1 MRLARRIAF
10 LTLAAA
16 TFASVSSAYYHF
28 VHFTTRTGPWRA
40 LYEKFDVNV
49 LPNKTLTYFVTDQ
62 TGVQLAPGDTYVG
75 LISQIRSAGKV
86 WSDVETSDLRLA
98 FGGFAAPNTPQSA
111 PSLEIIFDGDVPPGL
126 VAMGGPTVRADA
138 NDQFVPILKSVVRIR
153 PDLRT
158 KPSFSETFFGTL
170 VHEIG
175 HGLGLQH
182 TFTSSV
188 MSTSFT
194 RSTSRSKPLTS
205 DDVAGISLLY
215 PSKDFAQLTGSISG
229 RVTLSGGGVNLA
241 SVVAISP
248 SGAAISTLTN
258 PDGTY
263 RIDGLPQ
270 RPYFVYVHPLPPAR
284 PGQTSP
290 GDVVPPKDS
299 EGRSFEPGTPFST
312 IFYPGT
318 NDPTRALTVTPFP
331 GGNVENVNFT
341 VRSRTGYAIHSV
353 ETYAFPGEFAVRPP
367 YLNPNIPYPFI
378 VATGSGLVS
387 GNSPAPG
394 LTVSVLGGATLA
406 VKPYSLAPSSYAE
419 IDFDVRTLSI
429 SADSPRH
436 LVFTQNNDIYVLP
449 AAFFQV
455 EKSAPTI
462 SSVIPIVDGTQRL
475 AAITGTDLGE
485 ASRVFFDGVAATVRD
500 FDALAGRLT
509 VIPPVAPPNHR
520 ASVVVLNPD
529 GQSSLFLQGDN
540 PSTYTYAGEAPALAS
555 PSNTLTVTPSSLPA
569 GTEAMLQI
577 DVAGGTF
584 VQGQT
589 LVGFGNSDILV
600 RQVSVVSPTRIL
612 VNVAIAPGAQT
623 ASAQLSVV
631 SGLQMMAQQFAF
643 QIVPASKA
651 FWLSSNI
658 VNAQTGN
665 PGVSPSAA
673 ATLTV
678 GSGPANLSASNMSLF
693 LNDRSIAVTSVAGNQ
708 ITFGVPSAV
717 TPGSYVL
724 RIEANGERSLPI
736 LMIVDPPPPK
746 ILSASSEGGE
756 STPLRAGQLIA
767 VNVSDAESAGSILDS
782 SRVEVKLAGIPVK
795 VAQILE
801 QQDVHKLLVYVP
813 DTAAAGDDVP
823 LTVSIDS
830 RTSEPIAVDVE
841 KLI

>member
-1 MRLARRIAF
+1 MRLARRIAY
-10 LTLAAA
+10 LTIAVV
-16 TFASVSSAYYHF
+16 TFASVSPAYYHF
-28 VHFTTRTGPWRA
+28 IHFASRTAPWRA
-40 LYEKFDVNV
+40 LYEKFDLNV
-49 LPNKTLTYFVTDQ
+49 LPNKTLAYFITDQ

-86 WSDVETSDLRLA
+86 WNDVETSDLRLA
-98 FGGFAAPNTPQSA
+98 FGGFAPPNTPQSA

-194 RSTSRSKPLTS
+194 RSTSRSKPLTG

-215 PSKDFAQLTGSISG
+215 PSKDFAQVTGCISG
-229 RVTLSGGGVNLA
+229 RVTLSGSGVNLA

-290 GDVVPPKDS
+290 GDIVVPRDLD
-299 EGRSFEPGTPFST
+299 GRTFEAGTPFST

-318 NDPTRALTVTPFP
+318 NDPTRALTVTPVA

-367 YLNPNIPYPFI
+367 YLNPNISNPFI
-378 VATGSGLVS
+378 VATGVGLISGS
-387 GNSPAPG
+387 NPAPG
-394 LTVSVLGGATLA
+394 LTVSVLGGATLG
-406 VKPYSLAPSSYAE
+406 VKPYSFAPTSYVE

-436 LVFTQNNDIYVLP
+436 LVFAQNNDIYVLP

-455 EKSAPTI
+455 EKSPPAI
-462 SSVIPIVDGTQRL
+462 SAVIPITDGTQRL
-475 AAITGTDLGE
+475 AAISGNELAET
-485 ASRVFFDGVAATVRD
+485 SRVFFDGVAATVRD

-509 VIPPVAPPNHR
+509 VIPPVAPANHR

-540 PSTYTYAGEAPALAS
+540 PSTYSYAGEAAALAS
-555 PSNTLTVTPSSLPA
+555 PSTTLTVTPSSLPA

-577 DVAGGTF
+577 DVTGDTF
-584 VQGQT
+584 LEGQT
-589 LVGFGNSDILV
+589 LIGFGNSDILV
-600 RQVSVVSPTRIL
+600 RHISVVSPTRIL
-612 VNVAIAPGAQT
+612 ANVAVTPGAQPGT
-623 ASAQLSVV
+623 AQLSVV
-631 SGLQMMAQQFAF
+631 SGLRMMAQQFAF
-643 QIVPASKA
+643 QVNPPAKT

-658 VNAQTGN
+658 VNAQTGD
-665 PGVSPSAA
+665 PGVRPSSA

-678 GSGPANLSASNMSLF
+678 GEGPSGLNSSNVSLF
-693 LNDRSIAVTSVAGNQ
+693 LSDRSIPITSVTGNQ
-708 ITFGVPSAV
+708 ITFNIPSGTA
-717 TPGSYVL
+717 PGPYVL

-736 LMIVDPPPPK
+736 LMIVEPPPPK
-746 ILSASSEGGE
+746 ILSASSDSGE

-767 VNVSDAESAGSILDS
+767 LKVSDSESAGSVLDL
-782 SRVEVKLAGIPVK
+782 SRVEVKLAGIAVK

-813 DTAAAGDDVP
+813 DSTPAGEDVP

-830 RTSEPIAVDVE
+830 RTSDPISVDVE
-841 KLI
+841 K